1 MMTKYFHG
9 QEKRLDSILNV
20 YNQDTLSWVEMQ
32 RIYNKAQTTGYIQNV
47 LNPRIKAEPLLLSH
61 ILTDL
66 ETTVVENRGKTTK
79 R

>member
-1 MMTKYFHG
+1 MSTIK
-9 QEKRLDSILNV
+9 
-20 YNQDTLSWVEMQ
+20 TLSWVEMQ

-79 R
+79 Q